1 MMAYMHTQF
10 EIKAVDEYELEKK
23 LEQQRRRGEKGKKR

>member
-1 MMAYMHTQF
+1 MTAYMQTQY

-23 LEQQRRRGEKGKKR
+23 MEQNRRRSNRGRR